1 MTIQLSSRDCA
12 SAIIQASRPVL
23 NINGFNNSEWY
34 RKPRDSR
41 KGPWLQGRY
50 EVIDEKLWRE
60 RKPCLYFLTK
70 DNGELK
76 YVGISVNKI
85 KDRWRTS
92 PAYDA
97 NEKPLNRREMFHS
110 QCWPRM
116 CDAKRA
122 GSNDTYV
129 VSIIHDTELVEVL
142 STINHEISG
151 LSVFKNDPEIAVIA
165 MEVWFI
171 KHLQGQLWN
180 QRR

>member
-12 SAIIQASRPVL
+12 SAIIQVSRPVIS
-23 NINGFNNSEWY
+23 INGFNDLEWY
-34 RKPRDSR
+34 RKPKGSR
-41 KGPWLQGRY
+41 KGPWLQCRY

-60 RKPCLYFLTK
+60 VKPCLYFLTK
-70 DNGELK
+70 DNGDLK

-92 PAYDA
+92 PAYDV
-97 NEKPLNRREMFHS
+97 NEKFLHRRELFHS
-110 QCWPRM
+110 QCWPHM
-116 CDAKRA
+116 CDAKKA

>member
-1 MTIQLSSRDCA
+1 MTIQLSLRDCA
-12 SAIIQASRPVL
+12 SAIIKVSRPVI
-23 NINGFNNSEWY
+23 NINGFNDSEWY
-34 RKPRDSR
+34 RKPKDSR

-92 PAYDA
+92 PAFDV
-97 NEKPLNRREMFHS
+97 NEKPLNRNEMFHDR
-110 QCWPRM
+110 CWPHM
-116 CDAKRA
+116 CDAKKA